1 MRQAHI
7 TQHAAAED
15 LHAGQGKAHIHFHM
29 NRAKSVSMSVCDAF
43 IYVFP

>member
-7 TQHAAAED
+7 TQHAAED
-15 LHAGQGKAHIHFHM
+15 LHVAGWHIHFHM
-29 NRAKSVSMSVCDAF
+29 NRAKSVSVSVCDAF